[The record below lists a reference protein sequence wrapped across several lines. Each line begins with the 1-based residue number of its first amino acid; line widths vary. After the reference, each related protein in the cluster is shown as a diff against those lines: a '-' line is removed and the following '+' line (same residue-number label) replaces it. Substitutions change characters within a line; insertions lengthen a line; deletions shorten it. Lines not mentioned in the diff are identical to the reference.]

1 MKYQRSK
8 YMLGKSYSSELLLG
22 TACGVAATYWARPF
36 QRHAENYNAIFR
48 KPWMRLPIYSFVFIC
63 AFYGGI

>member
-1 MKYQRSK
+1 MKYQRAK
-8 YMLGKSYSSELLLG
+8 YMLGKSKNLIIPLG

-36 QRHAENYNAIFR
+36 QRHAENYSAIFR
-48 KPWMRLPIYSFVFIC
+48 KPWMRLPIYSAAFIC